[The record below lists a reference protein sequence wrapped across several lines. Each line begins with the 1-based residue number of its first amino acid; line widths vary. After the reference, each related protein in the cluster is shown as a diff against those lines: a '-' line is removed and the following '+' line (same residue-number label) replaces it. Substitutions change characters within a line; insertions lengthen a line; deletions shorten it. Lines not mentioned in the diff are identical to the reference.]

1 MTQVI
6 RTSEGLRRI
15 LFDTLDKFLVSDIT
29 ATDAKTVAK
38 LSDSI
43 LKSAAVDLEHKR
55 LVRDML
61 QDSTQPNEKGVANMG
76 LNIVLVT
83 DNTDNHGENK

>member
-1 MTQVI
+1 MTRTT

-15 LFDTLDKFLVSDIT
+15 LFDTLDKFLDSQMT
-29 ATDAKTVAK
+29 ALDAKTVAK
-38 LSDSI
+38 LADSI

-61 QDSTQPNEKGVANMG
+61 QDSTQPNEKGIANMG
-76 LNIVLVT
+76 LNMVLVT
-83 DNTDNHGENK
+83 DSTEVQ